1 MVRIW
6 DHNVSEPARDTETI
20 SLAIYSE
27 YENTEKHRN
36 RVNFCKMDP

>member
-1 MVRIW
+1 MIW
-6 DHNVSEPARDTETI
+6 DYVSDTVRVTETI

-27 YENTEKHRN
+27 YEITESYRN